1 MAKSASV
8 GTKLKVGTGSSAKV
22 VGGLTAINGVE
33 VTADT
38 IDVTDLG
45 NTSGYREKVAGFKDA
60 GEVTCSGFFDGGDAG
75 QQELNTLLASG
86 ASASYEILF
95 PTAIGMHWTFT
106 GVVVG
111 LSTSTDVDNAVTF
124 DVTIA
129 VSGAPTLEAVSGS
142 GSGGT

>member
-33 VTADT
+33 ITADT

-45 NTSGYREKVAGFKDA
+45 NSSGYREKVAGFKDA
-60 GEVTCSGFFDGGDAG
+60 GEVTCSGFFDGSDDG
-75 QQELNTLLASG
+75 QQQLNTLLASG
-86 ASASYEILF
+86 ASSSFEILF
-95 PTAIGMHWTFT
+95 PTSIGMHWTFT
-106 GVVVG
+106 GAVVG
-111 LSTSTDVDNAVTF
+111 ISTSADVDNAVTF

-129 VSGAPTLEAVSGS
+129 VSGAPTLEAVSSS
-142 GSGGT
+142 GSGG